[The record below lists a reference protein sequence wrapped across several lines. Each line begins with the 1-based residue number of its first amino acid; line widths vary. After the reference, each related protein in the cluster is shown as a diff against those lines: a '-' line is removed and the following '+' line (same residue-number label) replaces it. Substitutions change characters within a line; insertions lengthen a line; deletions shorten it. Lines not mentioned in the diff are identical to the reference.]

1 MAEYTNLIAG
11 ETFTIRGTLMDQE
24 TGEELLIDEKP
35 VTAEAEFTPEET
47 SGTTELTFAFNA
59 EALAGKTLVVFE
71 EILYKD
77 QVVASHRDIS
87 SDPQSIYF
95 PQIGTSATD
104 GEDGDQEIL
113 ADSEVTIK
121 DTVSY
126 ENLIPGAS
134 YLLKGVLMDQETST
148 ELLLDGNPVTAE
160 TAFTPEE
167 RSGSVEVVFTLDG
180 SSLAGKSLVV
190 FETLYYVDAD
200 GTQRE
205 ICSHKDIDDAGQ
217 TVHLSENPP
226 EVPEEPTETPSV
238 SNPVKT
244 GDDAPI
250 LLYLGIGAGA
260 LVLAGALTVLYLHRR
275 KQKDN
280 Q

>member
-1 MAEYTNLIAG
+1 
-11 ETFTIRGTLMDQE
+11 MDQE
-24 TGEELLIDEKP
+24 TGE
-35 VTAEAEFTPEET
+35 
-47 SGTTELTFAFNA
+47 
-59 EALAGKTLVVFE
+59 
-71 EILYKD
+71 
-77 QVVASHRDIS
+77 
-87 SDPQSIYF
+87 
-95 PQIGTSATD
+95 
-104 GEDGDQEIL
+104 
-113 ADSEVTIK
+113 
-121 DTVSY
+121 
-126 ENLIPGAS
+126 
-134 YLLKGVLMDQETST
+134 

-167 RSGSVEVVFTLDG
+167 RSGSVEVLFTLDG

-190 FETLYYVDAD
+190 FETLYYIDAD

-260 LVLAGALTVLYLHRR
+260 LVLAGTLTVLYLHRR

-280 Q
+280 K